1 MKGKKTVG
9 PVTVDCAN
17 GVGGPKLAELVKYL
31 KKGAEGGVDVKIIN
45 DDVLKA
51 EVLNHEVRPKI
62 IQVGHC

>member
-1 MKGKKTVG
+1 
-9 PVTVDCAN
+9 
-17 GVGGPKLAELVKYL
+17 VKYL